1 MPPQRRASDK
11 RWVRMVGW
19 AACLALA
26 GSLTYTFVRALVDG
40 PGDVDPLFFALQSV
54 ASALFLVYSLRLR
67 NRIFIAANTVAV
79 ANALGTLV
87 LALLARGGR

>member
-1 MPPQRRASDK
+1 MPPHRRASDQ
-11 RWVRMVGW
+11 RWVRRVGW

-26 GSLTYTFVRALVDG
+26 GSLTYTFVRALVEG

-54 ASALFLVYSLRLR
+54 ASALFLVYSVRLR

>member
-11 RWVRMVGW
+11 RWVKMVGW

-54 ASALFLVYSLRLR
+54 ASTLFLVYSLRLR

-87 LALLARGGR
+87 LALMARGGR

>member
-1 MPPQRRASDK
+1 MPPQRRESDK
-11 RWVRMVGW
+11 RWVKMVGW

-26 GSLTYTFVRALVDG
+26 GSLTYTFVRALTDG
-40 PGDVDPLFFALQSV
+40 PEHVDPLFFGLQSV

-67 NRIFIAANTVAV
+67 NGIFIAANTVAV

-87 LALLARGGR
+87 VALLARAGR

>member
-11 RWVRMVGW
+11 RWVKMVGW

-26 GSLTYTFVRALVDG
+26 GSLTYTFIRALVDG
-40 PGDVDPLFFALQSV
+40 PGDVDPLFFGLQAV
-54 ASALFLVYSLRLR
+54 ASTLFLVYSLRLR

-87 LALLARGGR
+87 LALMARGGR

>member
-11 RWVRMVGW
+11 RWVKMVGW

-40 PGDVDPLFFALQSV
+40 PEDVDPLFFALQAV
-54 ASALFLVYSLRLR
+54 ASTLFLVYSLRLR

-87 LALLARGGR
+87 LALMARGGR